1 MKGVNTKYYF
11 SDAIRYTKGNER
23 PDHKHFLFLPETS
36 HTKQKRLAH

>member
-1 MKGVNTKYYF
+1 MKGVNTKNSF
-11 SDAIRYTKGNER
+11 CDAIRYTKGNER